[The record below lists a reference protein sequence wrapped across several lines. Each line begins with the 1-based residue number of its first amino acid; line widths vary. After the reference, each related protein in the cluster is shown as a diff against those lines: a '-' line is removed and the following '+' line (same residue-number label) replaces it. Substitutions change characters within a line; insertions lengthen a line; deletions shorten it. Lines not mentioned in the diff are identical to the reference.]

1 MSEESSMPLSTEE
14 IERSF
19 LSLDKNHNLDTAIP
33 PVEDFLDKLLILN
46 ECNDTTRRDQCYMV
60 LQQHLVDTHAFAG
73 LIKLLK
79 MRSEWL
85 GNPIVYG
92 EECRDILV
100 SSTKDR
106 MLIAMADSVSF
117 GEGRPFES
125 LKNLELL
132 CALVPGAA
140 CCDKTWGYGIVSSK
154 DDFYKRI
161 VVDFDRKP
169 NHTMAFS
176 YAVQALT
183 LLDEKHILS
192 VRHADEEAFKK
203 MCADNPGEVVLLA
216 LNSFGPMSVSRLEAE
231 MSNGAFPDGVDWKTF
246 WSKARSQLKKN
257 RRVKLPPPSKK
268 NETIEYSETVSQTGD
283 EQWFK
288 DLADTQD
295 VEDILAR
302 AAELAH
308 ARGVDELDDAQ
319 RGIIAGRFSFA
330 LKANATKR
338 NDKDKIRTI
347 MMAISYGFDELPV
360 ALRARKNDEFAMKD
374 DDNVDL
380 RGTLCKPE
388 IVLSAASKLPAA
400 SMSELVDL
408 IPFEQ
413 DAKVAHDF
421 IEALD
426 EVPHNLMEKLAPKLL
441 KGPASREFIDRVH
454 TEFTQINVPFPL
466 LLWLC
471 RNQDQEDVRAII
483 PSAVVTTQAL
493 LSLEFEVMGEN
504 LRLQH
509 QIARFFRDEEWLAS
523 QTDKMT
529 DVERS
534 SLYERICAVE
544 GAWEPSQKRAIEKNL
559 LAKYPS
565 IAAPAPEGAAAA
577 ASTPSDLKTTSW
589 RSLNE
594 RREKLRVLVEEDI
607 PQNAKDIETARGYGD
622 LRENFEYQ
630 TAKDQQRILIQRQSE
645 MTLLIQDMKGTDFS
659 AVEVND
665 KVIVGS
671 AVTIMFSDN
680 HSETYN
686 ILGEW
691 DSDLAL
697 GIIPSRSRLAEV
709 LIGRAVNDKVMI
721 PDEDGEDEVEVS
733 VLSIQP
739 LSRTVLDWASG
750 RR

>member
-1 MSEESSMPLSTEE
+1 MPLSTEE

-19 LSLDKNHNLDTAIP
+19 LRLDKNHNPDTAIP

-60 LQQHLVDTHAFAG
+60 LQQHLVDTHDFAG

-85 GNPIVYG
+85 GNPVVYG
-92 EECRDILV
+92 EECHDILV

-106 MLIAMADSVSF
+106 MLIAIADSVAF
-117 GEGRPFES
+117 GTEKPFEC

-140 CCDKTWGYGIVSSK
+140 CCDKTWGYGVVNSK

-183 LLDEKHILS
+183 LLDEKHILA
-192 VRHADEEAFKK
+192 VRHADETAFKK
-203 MCADNPGEVVLLA
+203 MCEDNPGDVVLLA
-216 LNSFGPMSVSRLEAE
+216 LNSFGTMSVSRLESE
-231 MSNGAFPDGVDWKTF
+231 MSNGILPEGVDWKTF

-268 NETIEYSETVSQTGD
+268 NEAIEYSETVSQTGD
-283 EQWFK
+283 KQWFN

-295 VEDILAR
+295 VEEILTRLTEFAQGK
-302 AAELAH
+302 
-308 ARGVDELDDAQ
+308 GVDGLTDEQ
-319 RGIIAGRFSFA
+319 RAIIADRFSFA

-347 MMAISYGFDELPV
+347 MLAISYGFNELPV
-360 ALRARKNDEFAMKD
+360 ALRARKSDEFAIKD
-374 DDNVDL
+374 DDSVDL

-388 IVLSAASKLPAA
+388 IVLRAATKLPAT
-400 SMSELVDL
+400 SMGELVDL
-408 IPFEQ
+408 IPFEH

-421 IEALD
+421 IEAID

-441 KGPASREFIDRVH
+441 RDPASREFIEKVR
-454 TEFTQINVPFPL
+454 TEFTQIDVPFPL

-471 RNQDQEDVRAII
+471 RNQDQEGVRDII

-493 LSLEFEVMGEN
+493 LSLEFEVMGES

-509 QIARFFRDEEWLAS
+509 QIARLFRDEEWLAS
-523 QTDKMT
+523 QTERMT

-534 SLYERICAVE
+534 SLYERIRAVE
-544 GAWEPSQKRAIEKNL
+544 GAWEPSQKRSIEKFL
-559 LAKYPS
+559 LAKHPHIIAS
-565 IAAPAPEGAAAA
+565 AQDGSEVAAPASG
-577 ASTPSDLKTTSW
+577 DLKTTSW

-594 RREKLRVLVEEDI
+594 RREKLRILVEEEI

-630 TAKDQQRILIQRQSE
+630 TAKDQQSILLQRQSE
-645 MTLLIQDMKGTDFS
+645 MSLLIQDMKGTDFS
-659 AVEVND
+659 GVEVLD
-665 KVIVGS
+665 KVVVGS
-671 AVTIMFSDN
+671 SVTIMFADN

-709 LIGRAVNDKVMI
+709 LTGRAVNDKVMI
-721 PDEDGEDEVEVS
+721 PSEDGEEEVEVT

-750 RR
+750 R

>member
-1 MSEESSMPLSTEE
+1 MSEEYPMPLSTEE

-19 LSLDKNHNLDTAIP
+19 LRLDKNHNPDTAIP

-60 LQQHLVDTHAFAG
+60 LQQHLVDTHDFAG

-85 GNPIVYG
+85 GNPVVYG
-92 EECRDILV
+92 EECHDILV

-106 MLIAMADSVSF
+106 MLIAIADSVAF
-117 GEGRPFES
+117 GTEKPFEC

-140 CCDKTWGYGIVSSK
+140 CCDKTWGYGVVNSK

-183 LLDEKHILS
+183 LLDEKHILA
-192 VRHADEEAFKK
+192 VRHADETAFKK
-203 MCADNPGEVVLLA
+203 MCEDNPGDVVLLA
-216 LNSFGPMSVSRLEAE
+216 LNSFGTMSVSRLESE
-231 MSNGAFPDGVDWKTF
+231 MSNGILPEGVDWKTF

-268 NETIEYSETVSQTGD
+268 NEAIEYSETVSQTGD
-283 EQWFK
+283 KQWFN

-295 VEDILAR
+295 VEEILTRLTEFAQGK
-302 AAELAH
+302 
-308 ARGVDELDDAQ
+308 GVDGLTDEQ
-319 RGIIAGRFSFA
+319 RAIIADRFSFA

-347 MMAISYGFDELPV
+347 MLAISYGFNELPV
-360 ALRARKNDEFAMKD
+360 ALRARKSDEFAIKD
-374 DDNVDL
+374 DDSVDL

-388 IVLSAASKLPAA
+388 IVLRAATKLPAT
-400 SMSELVDL
+400 SMGELVDL
-408 IPFEQ
+408 IPFEH

-421 IEALD
+421 IEAID

-441 KGPASREFIDRVH
+441 SGPASREFIEKVR
-454 TEFTQINVPFPL
+454 TEFTQIDVPFPL

-471 RNQDQEDVRAII
+471 RNQDQEGVRDII

-493 LSLEFEVMGEN
+493 LSLEFEVMGES

-509 QIARFFRDEEWLAS
+509 QIARLFRDEEWLAS
-523 QTDKMT
+523 QTERMT

-534 SLYERICAVE
+534 SLYERIRAVE
-544 GAWEPSQKRAIEKNL
+544 GAWEPSQKRSIEKFL
-559 LAKYPS
+559 LAKHPHIIAS
-565 IAAPAPEGAAAA
+565 AQDGSEVAAPASG
-577 ASTPSDLKTTSW
+577 DLKTTSW

-594 RREKLRVLVEEDI
+594 RREKLRILVEEEI

-630 TAKDQQRILIQRQSE
+630 TAKDQQSILLQRQSE
-645 MTLLIQDMKGTDFS
+645 MSLLIQDMKGTDFS
-659 AVEVND
+659 GVEVLD
-665 KVIVGS
+665 KVVVGS
-671 AVTIMFSDN
+671 SVTIMFADN

-709 LIGRAVNDKVMI
+709 LTGRAVNDKVMI
-721 PDEDGEDEVEVS
+721 PSEDGEEEVEVT

-750 RR
+750 R